1 MPHLYRKKPVVV
13 EARQF
18 KGGEENGKQLCLW
31 MNRNF
36 PNAQAGWVRA
46 IPAGVDFTGRAYPGD
61 PELIVFKLPN
71 GDNYAVNVTDWIIQS
86 VEGPFYTC
94 SAGAFPHVYEK
105 I

>member
-1 MPHLYRKKPVVV
+1 MAHLFRKKPVVV

-31 MNRNF
+31 MNRNY
-36 PNAQAGWVRA
+36 AKAEAGWAPSEPGRIDA
-46 IPAGVDFTGRAYPGD
+46 FGVSVFPT
-61 PELIVFKLPN
+61 EEMIVYHLPD
-71 GDNYAVNVTDWIIQS
+71 GEPYAVNKTDWIIQS

-94 SAGAFPHVYEK
+94 SAGAFPHIYEK